1 MKHTKFL
8 LLVLLFAFSATI
20 YAQEKPKQ
28 EKPRY
33 AVIPPTDV
41 MLTIAAQ
48 PDSPL
53 QLENARLLY
62 NLSTKHI
69 SYSYDL
75 RNRGIKPIVG
85 YISEAWRLN
94 GTGGTLS
101 NDWSDTNSILLSGQ
115 TSPDDLDEKQIV
127 PLTKE
132 LREELKLRSEMKML
146 IVLVVRDVFFADGSK
161 YDGNKATDALMKY
174 FEKIGNCEV
183 FWKDE

>member
-1 MKHTKFL
+1 MKYVKFL
-8 LLVLLFAFSATI
+8 FLVIVLSLSI
-20 YAQEKPKQ
+20 QAQENAKQ

-41 MLTIAAQ
+41 MLTVAVQ

-53 QLENARLLY
+53 QIENAKLLY
-62 NLSTKHI
+62 NLSTKRI

-75 RNRGIKPIVG
+75 RNRGTKPIVG
-85 YISEAWRLN
+85 YISEAWRIN

-101 NDWSDTNSILLSGQ
+101 NDWSDSNSILLSGQ
-115 TSPDDLDEKQIV
+115 VAPDDLDEKQIV

-132 LREELKLRSEMKML
+132 LRDELKLSSEMKML

-161 YDGNKATDALMKY
+161 YDGNKTTDALVKY
-174 FEKIGNCEV
+174 FEKVGDCEV
-183 FWKDE
+183 FLKDE